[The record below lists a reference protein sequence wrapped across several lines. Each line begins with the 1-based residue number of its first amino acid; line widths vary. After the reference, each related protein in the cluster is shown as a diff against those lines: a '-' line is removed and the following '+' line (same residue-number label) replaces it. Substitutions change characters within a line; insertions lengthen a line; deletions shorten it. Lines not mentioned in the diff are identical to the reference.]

1 MQTFN
6 TMNEV
11 LTDPEIHLVLLDR
24 LELEDMAIATVS
36 PDNYYQLQDRLG
48 EATDREL
55 IQIIQ
60 AQGNPAKEGI

>member
-36 PDNYYQLQDRLG
+36 PDNYYQLQDSLG

-60 AQGNPAKEGI
+60 AQGDPAKEGI